1 MTTARHALYFTPED
15 GTALAA
21 FGWSWLGREPRSAN
35 CPPLADDRQD
45 LVAAP
50 RSYGFHATLK
60 PPFRLAEGREEAEL
74 TEAVAAF
81 AAARAPFVEPPLILA
96 ALGGFVAL
104 RPSTDAPRIHALA
117 DDCVR
122 AFDRFRAPPSA
133 AEAAKRGAAPLTER
147 QRALLDRWGYPY
159 VFEEYRF
166 HMTLT
171 GTLAEDERAAALA
184 RIAPLAAGALA
195 EPVAVRSLC
204 LFRQEA
210 AGQPFVLAARFP
222 FGG

>member
-1 MTTARHALYFTPED
+1 MVRHALYFAPED

-21 FGWSWLGREPRSAN
+21 FGWSWLGREPHSAE
-35 CPPLADDRQD
+35 CRLLADGRRD

-50 RSYGFHATLK
+50 RLYGFHATLK
-60 PPFRLAEGREEAEL
+60 PPFRLAAGRGEAEL
-74 TEAVAAF
+74 IEAVAAF
-81 AAARAPFVEPPLILA
+81 AAARMPFVEPPLVLA
-96 ALGGFVAL
+96 ALGGFLAL
-104 RPSTDAPRIHALA
+104 RPATAAPRIHALA

-122 AFDRFRAPPSA
+122 AFDRFRAVPSA
-133 AEAAKRGAAPLTER
+133 AETAKRGAVPLTER
-147 QRALLDRWGYPY
+147 QRVLLERWGYPY

-171 GTLAEDERAAALA
+171 GTLAEGERAAAMA

-195 EPVAVRSLC
+195 EPVDFRSLC